1 MGGEPLLNMPFI
13 ESVVTYIEK
22 LHCQYRN
29 FTFSMTTNALL
40 LERHMDFLVAHDFNL
55 LISLDGDEY
64 GTSYRVNKVG
74 DPAYPNIIRNIDVL
88 RNKYP
93 EFFER
98 KVNFNAVLHNRNS
111 VTSIYHFF
119 KTRYNK
125 VPSIGELNNMGIR
138 PDKVELFQKT
148 YRNSQ
153 ESLHQAENYEK
164 NRAGY
169 VSKISYLSDSYQ
181 FSPSV

>member
-1 MGGEPLLNMPFI
+1 MPFI

-138 PDKVELFQKT
+138 PDKVELFQKRIVIHKKVYT
-148 YRNSQ
+148 KQRIM
-153 ESLHQAENYEK
+153 K
-164 NRAGY
+164 
-169 VSKISYLSDSYQ
+169 K
-181 FSPSV
+181 

>member
-1 MGGEPLLNMPFI
+1 MGFEYNTSAKRNVYISFYGGEPLLNMPFI

-148 YRNSQ
+148 IVIHKKVYTKQRIM
-153 ESLHQAENYEK
+153 K
-164 NRAGY
+164 
-169 VSKISYLSDSYQ
+169 K
-181 FSPSV
+181 